1 MGSYYPVPISMRGS
15 SSNNK
20 EILDSLKM
28 LIEGFCKNQGAG
40 VVKVCEDFHDIG
52 IFCVLYDSNVGS
64 DKKRDLI
71 GKLTVFAAQYNLSI
85 DNLPR

>member
-40 VVKVCEDFHDIG
+40 VVKVCEDFHEIG
-52 IFCVLYDSNVGS
+52 IFCVLYVANMGT

-85 DNLPR
+85 DNLPH